1 MKRAWILLGSI
12 ALLGGC
18 CQGLIKSEDD
28 VYSLPS
34 PKACLSIG
42 SLERRG
48 RFGIL
53 AAPTGPWGYVQT
65 IEVLYHAPETK
76 AFAITGAGKDLF
88 LIMGDGTVNTTAPIN
103 VQSYVQATEY
113 RVVGSDRKWPDYVF
127 SPSYKLLSLPELE
140 SYIRAHGH
148 LPGMPSAKE
157 FQEKGISLVEN
168 QLRLLQKVEEL
179 TLYVLQLQRQVDSL
193 KSLRLCK

>member
-1 MKRAWILLGSI
+1 MKRVWILLSSMVF
-12 ALLGGC
+12 LGGC
-18 CQGLIKSEDD
+18 CQGLIKSEGE

-42 SLERRG
+42 TLEKRG
-48 RFGIL
+48 KLGIL
-53 AAPTGPWGYVQT
+53 AAPTGPWSYVQT
-65 IEVLYHAPETK
+65 IQVLYHVPETK
-76 AFAITGAGKDLF
+76 AFAIIDTDKELF
-88 LIMGDGTVNTTAPIN
+88 TIMGDGTVNTSAPIN
-103 VQSYVQATEY
+103 VQSYIQATEY

-127 SPSYKLLSLPELE
+127 SPTYKLLSLPELE
-140 SYIRAHGH
+140 SYVRAHGH
-148 LPGMPSAKE
+148 LPGMPSEKE

-179 TLYVLQLQRQVDSL
+179 TLYVLQLQHQVDSL

>member
-1 MKRAWILLGSI
+1 MNKRWAFVSVLTTLS
-12 ALLGGC
+12 GC
-18 CQGLIKSEDD
+18 CQGLIKSEGE

-42 SLERRG
+42 TLENAG
-48 RFGIL
+48 KLGIV
-53 AAPTGPWGYVQT
+53 ASPTGPWSYVQT
-65 IEVLYHAPETK
+65 IRVLYYAPETK
-76 AFAITGAGKDLF
+76 AFSILGEDKELF
-88 LIMGDGTVNTTAPIN
+88 TIMGDGTVHAFAPIN
-103 VQSYVQATEY
+103 AQSPIQATEY

-127 SPSYKLLSLPELE
+127 SPEYKLPSLSEVE
-140 SYIRAHGH
+140 AYIRSHRH

-179 TLYVLQLQRQVDSL
+179 TLYILQLQHQVDSL
-193 KSLRLCK
+193 KSLPRCK